1 MMKIIIPFLFMAC
14 FITGTLKASKSVKI
28 SSPDGSLVMTVS
40 NPKGE
45 KGMLF
50 YQVDFKRKQVVLN
63 SELGITGWETG
74 MEIGTVTE
82 RIKDTVWHPVYGER
96 AEVRDR
102 FIEKTITLKQKGTRK
117 KLQLIVRAYNEGIA
131 FRYFFPADSNNERA
145 NILVDHEKTTFVVP
159 TNTMAWVAYRAQ
171 SEHYL
176 LPVKDWKDLADRPL
190 TLQLENG
197 LYASLAEAEMVD
209 YSRTKFKTVTGEQN
223 IIRCTMDSEVN
234 GKAPLA
240 TPWRV
245 VMVAERPA
253 DLLANNDLI
262 LNLNPHCVVENTDW
276 IKPGRII
283 RSISLTT
290 AGAKKVVDFAA
301 TRKLDYIHLDAGWY
315 GAETSAASNPTKSDV
330 DPARSKIN
338 DLNVPEVVDYAKSK
352 GIRVWLYVNKIALK
366 SYLDEILPLYESW
379 GIAGIKFGFVNVG
392 SQEWTAWMHEAVKK
406 CANHH
411 LLVDIHDEYRPTGF
425 SRTYPN
431 LLTQE
436 GVRGNEE
443 FPDGTNN
450 TILPFTRYI
459 AGAADYTICY
469 FHRKELKPNL
479 ANSINARSL
488 INTSCHQMALS
499 VIYYSPLQFLYWYD
513 TPDDVQNEPEL
524 EFFDQLPTV
533 WDDTKII
540 DGKISEYIILAR
552 QKGDHWY
559 VAGIT
564 NNDER
569 TMKLSFDFLEEG
581 KTYEL
586 VSYTD
591 GGDQIKTRTHV
602 KIDKQ
607 TINNKTTVVY
617 DVLPRGGFALTVRE
631 L

>member
-1 MMKIIIPFLFMAC
+1 MIKFIAPLLLIAFFLS
-14 FITGTLKASKSVKI
+14 GTLKASKPVRII
-28 SSPDGSLVMTVS
+28 SPNGHLVMTVS

-45 KGMLF
+45 NGMLF
-50 YQVDFKRKQVVLN
+50 YKVDFKGNPIVLN
-63 SELGITGWETG
+63 SELGITGWVEN
-74 MEIGTVTE
+74 MEIGKVTQ
-82 RIKDTVWHPVYGER
+82 RIKDTTWHPVYGER
-96 AEVRDR
+96 AKVRDH
-102 FIEKTITLKQKGTRK
+102 FSEKTITIKQKGTPQ

-131 FRYFFPADSNNERA
+131 FRYFFPTDSNHGDA
-145 NILVDHEKTTFVVP
+145 NIHIDQEKTTFVVP

-190 TLQLENG
+190 TIQLESG

-209 YSRTKFKTVTGEQN
+209 YSRTKFKTVAGEQN
-223 IIRCTMDSEVN
+223 IIRCAMDSKVDR
-234 GKAPLA
+234 KAPFG

-262 LNLNPHCVVENTDW
+262 LNLNPPCVLEKNGW

-283 RSISLTT
+283 RSVSLTT
-290 AGAKKVVDFAA
+290 AGAKQVVDFAV

-338 DLNVPEVVDYAKSK
+338 DLNVPEVVNYAKSK
-352 GIRVWLYVNKIALK
+352 GIRVWLYVNQIALK
-366 SYLDEILPLYESW
+366 NYLDEILPLYESW

-392 SQEWTAWMHEAVKK
+392 SQEWTAWLHEAVRK
-406 CANHH
+406 CADHH

-443 FPDGTNN
+443 FPDGRNN

-459 AGAADYTICY
+459 AGAGDYTICY
-469 FHRKELKPNL
+469 FHRKELKANL
-479 ANSINARSL
+479 AKSMNARSL
-488 INTSCHQMALS
+488 INTSGHQMALS
-499 VIYYSPLQFLYWYD
+499 VINYSPLQFLYWYD
-513 TPDDVQNEPEL
+513 APEDVQNVPEL

-552 QKGDHWY
+552 QKGDKWY

-564 NNDER
+564 NNEKR
-569 TMKLSFDFLEEG
+569 TMKLSFDFLESG

-591 GGDQIKTRTHV
+591 DGEQVQTPTHV

-607 TINNKTTVVY
+607 MITNQTTVVY